1 MKLDREKFLAAALVM
16 GAALTTTAC
25 GKKEETPAADPN
37 ANQANSVNVK
47 PKGAPNAE
55 GVGVRV
61 VPTTEGGPRIAVP
74 TAPNTEGV
82 SAPPKVRVAPSHPL
96 SRSRTRKSLTAFAR
110 GSPRSPRTS

>member
-47 PKGAPNAE
+47 PKGAPT
-55 GVGVRV
+55 V
-61 VPTTEGGPRIAVP
+61 VAPTPEGGPRIAVP
-74 TAPNTEGV
+74 TAPANEGG
-82 SAPPKVRVAPSHPL
+82 SAPPKVRVAPSHP
-96 SRSRTRKSLTAFAR
+96 
-110 GSPRSPRTS
+110 